1 MVPNRYVVVCT
12 AHKTGCGSDVI
23 LPLITANNE
32 AITREGREKGKRRGH
47 NRILIAAF
55 SPLASD
61 ARGPW
66 EPPPEECR
74 AFATIVTTFAA
85 SLTTWGFKIVQ
96 RVREVQCRV
105 G

>member
-55 SPLASD
+55 SSPLASD

-66 EPPPEECR
+66 EPAPVACR
-74 AFATIVTTFAA
+74 AFATTFAA
-85 SLTTWGFKIVQ
+85 SLTTWGIKIMQ
-96 RVREVQCRV
+96 RVLEVHCRL